1 MFEYDPSETAHG
13 TFLLSPTC
21 ERAAH
26 NLPKILLDRVKGQFE
41 LFLSSTVSDT
51 TCLFA
56 LDFLTLTAAAPIRGY
71 GSAVLI
77 YKVEERKAG
86 PGFHT
91 SLSLSVW
98 K

>member
-1 MFEYDPSETAHG
+1 M
-13 TFLLSPTC
+13 
-21 ERAAH
+21 
-26 NLPKILLDRVKGQFE
+26 KGQFE
-41 LFLSSTVSDT
+41 LFLSSTVADT

-56 LDFLTLTAAAPIRGY
+56 LDFLTLAKAAPIRGY

-77 YKVEERKAG
+77 NKVGERKAG
-86 PGFHT
+86 LGFHT

>member
-1 MFEYDPSETAHG
+1 M
-13 TFLLSPTC
+13 
-21 ERAAH
+21 
-26 NLPKILLDRVKGQFE
+26 KGQFE

-56 LDFLTLTAAAPIRGY
+56 LDFLILTTAAPIRGY

-86 PGFHT
+86 LGFHT
-91 SLSLSVW
+91 QCVCMCVEIALSKSTYCCAAGIPW
-98 K
+98 QHK